1 MTTNIARKP
10 GPPRVTVI
18 TTPAYPVPGKSF
30 RLRAERILN
39 STTGTHVRIWCLA
52 APRGTKLRKQLDDSR
67 AGRISLVAL
76 LPITDPTTSANQ
88 HHVDLTLEKGGGY
101 VLQVDEIL
109 VGNVDY
115 PGFTGG
121 YEGDPR
127 GAPGETVKS
136 NGVTTIYVAQGFTMQ
151 LGCGAETA
159 TLKLYVH
166 DATVVQTELAVHGE
180 TTPRIDLGSS
190 ATARARLAAENS
202 FVRDAAAALAGQ
214 LATTLVGDIG
224 SSLDNEITK
233 YNAHLKQS
241 RVHLSNDEDN
251 AVNGSFL
258 GATTAPAR
266 AAALSELRRLFT
278 RHAKNDS
285 GSGTG
290 SAGYHSAA
298 DWQGLPL
305 DAASPSDALNDAIA
319 HADMWRAYEAHRL
332 STVHPRTDGT
342 NKLTALP
349 PLLELHRA
357 FLAVLAQSS
366 ADTPATGQSAGALLV
381 SQMGAREI

>member
-1 MTTNIARKP
+1 MGSKKISV
-10 GPPRVTVI
+10 PRVTVI
-18 TTPAYPVPGKSF
+18 TTPAYPVPNRPF
-30 RLRAERILN
+30 RLRVEPN
-39 STTGTHVRIWCLA
+39 DDTTGTHVRIWCLA
-52 APRGTKLRKQLDDSR
+52 APPGTKLRKQLDESR
-67 AGRISLVAL
+67 AGRITIAAQ
-76 LPITDPTTSANQ
+76 LPISTDSQRSELT
-88 HHVDLTLEKGGGY
+88 LTLEKGGGY
-101 VLQVDEIL
+101 VLQVDEL
-109 VGNVDY
+109 VVGNVDY

-121 YEGDPR
+121 YESDPR

-136 NGVTTIYVAQGFTMQ
+136 YGQASIYVAQPVTTQ
-151 LGCGAETA
+151 LGCGADTA

-166 DATVVQTELAVHGE
+166 NATVVQTELAVHGE
-180 TTPRIDLGSS
+180 TTPRIDLSS
-190 ATARARLAAENS
+190 NATMRAKLAAENS
-202 FVRDAAAALAGQ
+202 TVRDDAAALAGQ
-214 LATTLVGDIG
+214 LVSDLAGDIG
-224 SSLDNEITK
+224 TSLDNEITK

-241 RVHLSNDEDN
+241 RVHVANDTDN

-298 DWQGLPL
+298 DWQNLPL

-319 HADMWRAYEAHRL
+319 HADFFRAYEAHRL
-332 STVHPRTDGT
+332 STVHPGTDGT

-357 FLAVLAQSS
+357 FLAVLAQASVT
-366 ADTPATGQSAGALLV
+366 APATAPLASRSSFLNSGSKTADA
-381 SQMGAREI
+381 